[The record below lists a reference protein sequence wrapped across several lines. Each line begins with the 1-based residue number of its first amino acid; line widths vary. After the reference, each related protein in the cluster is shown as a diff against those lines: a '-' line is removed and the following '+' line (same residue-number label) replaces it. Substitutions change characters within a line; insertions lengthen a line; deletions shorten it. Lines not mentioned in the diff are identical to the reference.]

1 MKIVA
6 IDDHLIITDSYVK
19 FFKESGFEDT
29 IFFNHPEN
37 CADYV
42 SENRDVDLFLVDFG
56 LPKSVKYNIE
66 NGGDL
71 INVLR
76 TFSPKAKFVI
86 ITLIDVGV
94 DLYLLQKKAKPDGI
108 WYKGEVSFFNMLED
122 INRIMQGYSINTPIV
137 QEKFNAISNYEDLID
152 KYDLEIISSLY
163 KGVQN
168 KELEN
173 IIPFS
178 MSNINKRKADLK
190 MLFGVESINNLDFI
204 NKLRSL
210 NII

>member
-1 MKIVA
+1 MKIIA

-37 CADYV
+37 CVDYV
-42 SENRDVDLFLVDFG
+42 SDNRDVDLFIVDFG
-56 LPKSVKYNIE
+56 LPKSEKYNIE

-94 DLYLLQKKAKPDGI
+94 DLYLLHKRAKPDGI
-108 WYKGEVSFFNMLED
+108 WYKGEVSFFNMLD
-122 INRIMQGYSINTPIV
+122 DVNRLMQGYTINTPIV
-137 QEKFNAISNYEDLID
+137 QEKLNAISNYEDVID

-168 KELEN
+168 KELGN

-178 MSNINKRKADLK
+178 MSYINKRKADLK
-190 MLFGVESINNLDFI
+190 TLFGVESINNLDFI
-204 NKLRSL
+204 NKLRTL